1 MEAEVR
7 PFVKG
12 GMAYSASETRAPE
25 PTFVQGGMD
34 KEISLSA
41 PWGTEGDRGPVFCC
55 GPKNNCCAAAAGPG
69 L

>member
-1 MEAEVR
+1 MDFSPNDRQKLIRDTVRQFMEAEVR

-25 PTFVQGGMD
+25 PHFRLGQHGQRD
-34 KEISLSA
+34 LPHA
-41 PWGTEGDRGPVFCC
+41 LWGTGGD
-55 GPKNNCCAAAAGPG
+55 PG